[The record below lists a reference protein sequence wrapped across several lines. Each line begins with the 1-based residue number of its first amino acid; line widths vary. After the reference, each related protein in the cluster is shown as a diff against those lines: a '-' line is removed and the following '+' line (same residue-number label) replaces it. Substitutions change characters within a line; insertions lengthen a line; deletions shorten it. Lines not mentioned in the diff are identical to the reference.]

1 MRAVAATPMRDVERR
16 LDALRS
22 TLPEGRGDEERMGAL
37 VREVATE
44 LRGMGVG
51 TRQIRAISDDALSA
65 AIGLVADVNFY
76 APGSHTEGHRAL
88 FAELDRRGAVAAVDV
103 DDLHRT
109 LVADR
114 LWKDAGALSERFPDV
129 ELQPLPSEFQLNGD
143 SSSGGALAWQVEPNG
158 TTVVRNPVEWPEG
171 VALLVISHPGCG
183 FSRRM
188 LQALD
193 FDKGLDAALP
203 GFRVFLAPTFGTFGF
218 REIHAWNKKHP
229 TLFHVLVD
237 RPAQWGAWVS
247 NWETPQLIFLVDGVV
262 KERVVGWP
270 AEGKRSEILEATK
283 RLDSPAVSL

>member
-1 MRAVAATPMRDVERR
+1 MQARLGPTGAMLVAIAVSALLAGGVVRAVAATPMRDVERR

-109 LVADR
+109 LVAYR
-114 LWKDAGALSERFPDV
+114 LWKDA
-129 ELQPLPSEFQLNGD
+129 
-143 SSSGGALAWQVEPNG
+143 
-158 TTVVRNPVEWPEG
+158 
-171 VALLVISHPGCG
+171 
-183 FSRRM
+183 
-188 LQALD
+188 
-193 FDKGLDAALP
+193 
-203 GFRVFLAPTFGTFGF
+203 
-218 REIHAWNKKHP
+218 
-229 TLFHVLVD
+229 
-237 RPAQWGAWVS
+237 
-247 NWETPQLIFLVDGVV
+247 
-262 KERVVGWP
+262 
-270 AEGKRSEILEATK
+270 
-283 RLDSPAVSL
+283 